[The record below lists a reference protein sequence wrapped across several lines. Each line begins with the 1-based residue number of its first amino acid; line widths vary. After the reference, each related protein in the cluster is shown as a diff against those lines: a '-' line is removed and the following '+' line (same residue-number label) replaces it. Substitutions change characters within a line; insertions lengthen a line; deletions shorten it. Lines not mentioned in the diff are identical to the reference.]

1 MRIELKSWIM
11 KTVPKLRSYTEIM
24 NKEEMI
30 TEPSP
35 DQHLGAMDEYGN
47 LQALQPNGTTIN
59 TAVTYST
66 NQTINNRIGIVKNG
80 TLTITG
86 TTTLSGDAVIR
97 VCENGTL
104 IVDGGTLQNAKLDLI
119 PGSHVVV
126 RNNGTINMASG
137 RRFDAPIGVVVD
149 IQYGSIN

>member
-1 MRIELKSWIM
+1 MDGNWMGEYIYLRNGETELIEGKE
-11 KTVPKLRSYTEIM
+11 Y
-24 NKEEMI
+24 NK
-30 TEPSP
+30 
-35 DQHLGAMDEYGN
+35 
-47 LQALQPNGTTIN
+47 ALQPNGITIN

-104 IVDGGTLQNAKLDLI
+104 IVDGGTLQSANLELI
-119 PGSHVVV
+119 PGSHVIV

-137 RRFDAPIGVVVD
+137 RSFDAPIGVIVD
-149 IQYGSIN
+149 IQHGTVS